1 VDTRK
6 SSRAIVLNKNNEIFL
21 FKYKFDYLEDESAIW
36 ITPGGSLEES
46 ETFDDALRREV
57 FEELGVELKQEC
69 RQVYYRNPIY
79 TLKNGEKV
87 LSEEKF
93 FIVYLDGEEFSY
105 CNWTESEKRRMSVG
119 KWWSAKEIRQS
130 EEEFFTFDLVSILN
144 DISNNK
150 IPDVPQEIE

>member
-1 VDTRK
+1 MNIRK